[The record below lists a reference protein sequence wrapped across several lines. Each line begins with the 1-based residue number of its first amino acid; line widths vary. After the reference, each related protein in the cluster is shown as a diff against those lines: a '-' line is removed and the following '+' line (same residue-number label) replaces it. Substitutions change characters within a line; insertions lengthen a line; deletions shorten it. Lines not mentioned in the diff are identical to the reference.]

1 MASLGR
7 HLRPDWQSFPR
18 YENGFLRCDSA
29 LSARLRQ
36 RLADGRKV
44 VGLSWASKNLRFGSN
59 KSAQLHDFAS
69 ILRLPGCRFIDLQ
82 YGDTR
87 VEREAVQQD
96 LGVAVERLPDIDN
109 MNDIDG
115 LASLIAACDI
125 VVTISNTTAHLAGAL
140 GKETYLLVPTG
151 RARMWCWF
159 RDRDDNPFYPRMR
172 LHRQKLKQP
181 WSDLSA
187 PSQLISP
194 LDDDGKASLATAGTR
209 RRLASAPGHGRAPT
223 EQIR

>member
-1 MASLGR
+1 M
-7 HLRPDWQSFPR
+7 
-18 YENGFLRCDSA
+18 
-29 LSARLRQ
+29 
-36 RLADGRKV
+36 
-44 VGLSWASKNLRFGSN
+44 
-59 KSAQLHDFAS
+59 
-69 ILRLPGCRFIDLQ
+69 RLPGCRFIDLQ

-125 VVTISNTTAHLAGAL
+125 VVTVSNTTAHLAGAL

-151 RARMWCWF
+151 RGRMWCWF

-172 LHRQKLKQP
+172 LH
-181 WSDLSA
+181 A
-187 PSQLISP
+187 
-194 LDDDGKASLATAGTR
+194 AEAETAVVR
-209 RRLASAPGHGRAPT
+209 S
-223 EQIR
+223 